1 MNDKLRSYIES
12 LFMDAPNTKKTYELK
27 EELLSN
33 LNAKYDDL
41 IGQGVP
47 EAEAY
52 KTAIAG
58 IGDVTELISALKR
71 DNVLDYTSMQAER
84 RKSAILTS
92 VAVGL
97 YILSVA
103 ILILFSQVFSEEI
116 GIISMFVMDA
126 IATSMLVYNG
136 IAHGSYKK
144 ADDSIVE
151 EFKEWKSVHTKNQD
165 LKKTISS
172 ILWPLIV
179 VSYFF
184 ISFFFDAWNYSW
196 IIFILG
202 VALNQIASAVIDFKD
217 KPL

>member
-1 MNDKLRSYIES
+1 MNDKLRSYIDS

-151 EFKEWKSVHTKNQD
+151 EFKEWKSVHTKNQY

-179 VSYFF
+179 VFYFF
-184 ISFFFDAWNYSW
+184 ISFFFDAWAYSW
-196 IIFILG
+196 IVFILG
-202 VALNQIASAVIDFKD
+202 VALNQIVSAVIDFKD